1 MYLKRYHD
9 VTISSSGVWRILH
22 KVGLGRLP
30 ASQRY
35 KRKDTKWKRYE
46 KQRPGHALQVD
57 VKFIE
62 PLGQTGKKKRYYQYT
77 AIDDC
82 TRVRVLRAYPKHD
95 QKTAIQM
102 QQKATD
108 LAAAAPYGLEVS
120 PRFTVFVSS
129 PTAQRVAGATEFRI
143 TVTYQVRTLLS
154 VIGIGEIPLTYTRPI
169 FVIPS

>member
-1 MYLKRYHD
+1 MMKKLVARLLPDQTASAAVEFALIGPIFLGMFLGVMQVGIGMQNYNALRSISAD
-9 VTISSSGVWRILH
+9 TARWAVTN
-22 KVGLGRLP
+22 
-30 ASQRY
+30 
-35 KRKDTKWKRYE
+35 
-46 KQRPGHALQVD
+46 
-57 VKFIE
+57 
-62 PLGQTGKKKRYYQYT
+62 YQ
-77 AIDDC
+77 AG
-82 TRVRVLRAYPKHD
+82 D

>member
-1 MYLKRYHD
+1 MMKKLFSALLSDRTASAAVEFALIGPAFLAMFLGVMQVGIGMQNYNALRSISAD
-9 VTISSSGVWRILH
+9 TARWAVTN
-22 KVGLGRLP
+22 
-30 ASQRY
+30 
-35 KRKDTKWKRYE
+35 
-46 KQRPGHALQVD
+46 
-57 VKFIE
+57 
-62 PLGQTGKKKRYYQYT
+62 YQ
-77 AIDDC
+77 AG
-82 TRVRVLRAYPKHD
+82 D

-102 QQKATD
+102 QQQATD

-154 VIGIGEIPLTYTRPI
+154 VIGLGEIPLTYTRPI

>member
-1 MYLKRYHD
+1 MMKKLASLRVDQTASAAVEFALIGPIFLGMFLGVMQVGIGMQNYNALRSISAD
-9 VTISSSGVWRILH
+9 TARWAVTN
-22 KVGLGRLP
+22 
-30 ASQRY
+30 
-35 KRKDTKWKRYE
+35 
-46 KQRPGHALQVD
+46 
-57 VKFIE
+57 
-62 PLGQTGKKKRYYQYT
+62 YQ
-77 AIDDC
+77 AG
-82 TRVRVLRAYPKHD
+82 D

-143 TVTYQVRTLLS
+143 TLTYQVRTLLS

>member
-1 MYLKRYHD
+1 MMKKLASLRVDQTASAAVEFALIGPAFLAMFLGVMQVGIGMQNYNALRSISAD
-9 VTISSSGVWRILH
+9 TARWAVTN
-22 KVGLGRLP
+22 
-30 ASQRY
+30 
-35 KRKDTKWKRYE
+35 
-46 KQRPGHALQVD
+46 
-57 VKFIE
+57 
-62 PLGQTGKKKRYYQYT
+62 YQ
-77 AIDDC
+77 AG
-82 TRVRVLRAYPKHD
+82 D

>member
-1 MYLKRYHD
+1 MMKKLASLRVDQTASAAVEFALIGPAFLAMFLGVMQVGIGMQNYNALRSISAD
-9 VTISSSGVWRILH
+9 TARWAVTN
-22 KVGLGRLP
+22 
-30 ASQRY
+30 
-35 KRKDTKWKRYE
+35 
-46 KQRPGHALQVD
+46 
-57 VKFIE
+57 
-62 PLGQTGKKKRYYQYT
+62 YQ
-77 AIDDC
+77 AG
-82 TRVRVLRAYPKHD
+82 D

-108 LAAAAPYGLEVS
+108 LAAAAPYGLEES

>member
-1 MYLKRYHD
+1 MMKKLVPALLSDRTASAAVEFALIGPAFLAMFLGVMQIGIGMQNYNALRSISAD
-9 VTISSSGVWRILH
+9 TARWAVTN
-22 KVGLGRLP
+22 
-30 ASQRY
+30 
-35 KRKDTKWKRYE
+35 
-46 KQRPGHALQVD
+46 
-57 VKFIE
+57 
-62 PLGQTGKKKRYYQYT
+62 YQ
-77 AIDDC
+77 AG
-82 TRVRVLRAYPKHD
+82 D